1 MAKKKKRLIR
11 CPIYGSIG
19 FAEEEMALIGSPF
32 LQRLRSVSQL
42 GFASLVFPGATHTRF
57 SHSLGACHLA
67 GLVFDQLLLGEHHD
81 LADYYTPD
89 ELAYFKRLLR
99 LSALMHDVGHPPF
112 SHAAESVLPDTDK
125 LPLPSFLKPEKTR
138 IATHEDFTFAIIWEI
153 AQSEGII
160 SLEEAEDIIAILS
173 KNATPSSR
181 LNAKD
186 GEPLIYPLLCQL
198 ISGEV
203 DVDRMDYLLRDAY
216 FAGVPYGNYDYQRL
230 IGSFATTLEKTTNR
244 FLLTIKSEDIPT
256 YENFLLSRMHM
267 FYQIYF
273 HKTLGAFTHYITQVF
288 VQKEVDIKIDGTLE
302 NYLATTENGLKDE
315 INRAKDK
322 TWAKRIAMRIP
333 AKTLMRVT
341 AGDAKRLNKMKEVEG
356 QLKAAGIDFF
366 GVHSF
371 NQYSSQVKGE
381 PIDESTL
388 LVLEQELGKSI
399 VVPLAE
405 RSKLLQEHEQRI
417 EVHQLYVHREDYR
430 KSLEI
435 LGVPYE

>member
-1 MAKKKKRLIR
+1 MAKKKRLIR

-19 FAEEEMALIGSPF
+19 FGEEEMALIASPF
-32 LQRLRSVSQL
+32 LQRLRSISQL

-67 GLVFDQLLLGEHHD
+67 GLVFDQLLLAEHHD
-81 LADYYTPD
+81 LADYYSTE

-112 SHAAESVLPDTDK
+112 SHAAESALPDTDQ
-125 LPLPSFLKPEKTR
+125 LPLPSFLKPEKNR

-160 SLEEAEDIIAILS
+160 TLEEAEDIIAILS
-173 KNATPSSR
+173 KNATPSKR

-315 INRAKDK
+315 INRAQDK

-341 AGDAKRLNKMKEVEG
+341 AGDEKRLDKMNEVAET
-356 QLKAAGIDFF
+356 LKAADIDFF
-366 GVHSF
+366 EVHSF

-381 PIDESTL
+381 PIGESTL

-399 VVPLAE
+399 VVPLSE

-417 EVHQLYVHREDYR
+417 EVHQLYVHREDYQ
-430 KSLEI
+430 KALEI